1 MPAGVSA
8 HAHSATPILAVSDA
22 RGLSVRAVGYHRR
35 EANDPIDTRV
45 TQQRYDAVGRLIA
58 SRDPYLFDLAQ
69 TDEGAPFNLN
79 QVLSLSATALL
90 TESVDAGW
98 RASLLG
104 DSDQDLQS
112 WDGRGSS
119 KRAEYDEL
127 MRPVAL
133 CEAGIGIAEHVI
145 ERFTYGDARPEAAAH
160 NLCGQ
165 LVRHDDPAGAV
176 LVQEAGLSGLLL
188 KHTRRFLTGTEAP
201 DWPLTIADRDALLE
215 SGAGLTTFN
224 VYTASGEALSQ
235 TDAMGNTQSS
245 GYTRAGQLKD
255 ARLTLAGAGQSEK
268 LLVSNLHYNAM
279 GQIEA
284 ETAGNG
290 VVTRHRYD
298 EANGRL
304 IELSAHKPDGA
315 QLQQPQYQYDA
326 VGNVLSIED
335 VAQPIRYFNNQ
346 RIEPIKT
353 YRYDTLDQLI
363 EATGSEAVNGSGG
376 PALPDLQPLPLDPSQ
391 IANYTQTFHYDSGG
405 NLLDLV
411 HVGAQA
417 QGRTLTRAKYSN
429 RCLPERDGRPPTE
442 AELVAGFDANGN
454 LQELQPGQRL
464 VWDLRNQLREVKPVV
479 REDADDD
486 RECYVYDGS
495 GQRVRKVR
503 SSVTNA
509 RTMLSEVRYLPGLEI
524 RSHGGTGEILHVINA
539 SAGSNSVQVL
549 HWVANPPDEIAQNQL
564 RYSLNDQI
572 KSNTLELD
580 QNADVISWEWYY
592 AFGGTAFWLGRSSI
606 EVGYKTVRYS
616 GKERDASG
624 LLYYGLRYYPSW
636 LQRWINPDP
645 WGYTDGLNLYAMV
658 GNNAVTYFELNGT
671 NGEKFNP
678 EQYLSDIKTII
689 KKNFPIAP
697 ELTWNTKRANHYANK
712 IIKIKSIAST
722 KNTKYFQRQI
732 SKLKADLKEDS
743 ELGNYHDETSEDT
756 RPDHRLLLH
765 NLERAYIFESLIMT
779 NTEEERER
787 DLEFLFGAGGQFQ
800 QAFHKEMLESAGH
813 VSKFDTDFNYEN
825 FAGRHRSRTPLATP
839 HSHTGFT
846 HTNGRR
852 LSNDSNFATD
862 NFGLPIGTSEK
873 IVDGLKLAHQ
883 IIKNEAN
890 EKNIFENGFDPAKF
904 REFSL
909 KIHPD
914 KLNLE
919 GFPHVRETA
928 ATAFKIISYWKDRAD
943 S

>member
-1 MPAGVSA
+1 M
-8 HAHSATPILAVSDA
+8 SDA

-35 EANDPIDTRV
+35 EANDPIDTRI

-104 DSDQDLQS
+104 DSDQYLQS

-224 VYTASGEALSQ
+224 AYAASGEALSQ

-304 IELSAHKPDGA
+304 IELSAHKSDGTP
-315 QLQQPQYQYDA
+315 LQQLQYQYDA

-335 VAQPIRYFNNQ
+335 AAQPIRYFNNQ
-346 RIEPIKT
+346 RIEPIKS

-363 EATGSEAVNGSGG
+363 EATGSEAVSGIGG
-376 PALPDLQPLPLDPSQ
+376 PALPDWQPLPVDPSQ

-405 NLLDLV
+405 NLLSLV

-442 AELVAGFDANGN
+442 AELAAGFDANGN

-464 VWDLRNQLREVKPVV
+464 LWDLRNQLREVKPVV

-486 RECYVYDGS
+486 RECYVYDGG

-503 SSVTNA
+503 SSVTVT

-524 RSHGGTGEILHVINA
+524 RNHGGTGETLHVINI
-539 SAGSNSVQVL
+539 SAGSNNVQIL
-549 HWVANPPDEIAQNQL
+549 HWAHGLLGEALQNQM
-564 RYSLNDQI
+564 RYGCADHL

-580 QNADVISWEWYY
+580 QHADLICQE
-592 AFGGTAFWLGRSSI
+592 AFYPYGGTAFQAGRNMI
-606 EVGYKTVRYS
+606 EAKYKLRRYCA
-616 GKERDASG
+616 KERDFTG
-624 LLYYGLRYYPSW
+624 LLYYGFRYYAPW

-645 WGYTDGLNLYAMV
+645 AEDADGLNRFRMV
-658 GNNAVTYFELNGT
+658 GNSAIMLVDANGLCG
-671 NGEKFNP
+671 NSGI
-678 EQYLSDIKTII
+678 D
-689 KKNFPIAP
+689 
-697 ELTWNTKRANHYANK
+697 
-712 IIKIKSIAST
+712 T
-722 KNTKYFQRQI
+722 KNAEGKLDSSAYHISYIDINLEKKLTSDTGKSKRIEFVRTNLTHTRKRNQVDSRFKTDTFINYFRPNIWIFTENFKYQPDYFASDVAEHQYTLQAKAKGFYGELPSRIARTKMRNQ
-732 SKLKADLKEDS
+732 STLDKTKDLPSGSDALLAVFMK
-743 ELGNYHDETSEDT
+743 ETSNGKST
-756 RPDHRLLLH
+756 
-765 NLERAYIFESLIMT
+765 
-779 NTEEERER
+779 
-787 DLEFLFGAGGQFQ
+787 Q
-800 QAFHKEMLESAGH
+800 QILN
-813 VSKFDTDFNYEN
+813 V
-825 FAGRHRSRTPLATP
+825 
-839 HSHTGFT
+839 
-846 HTNGRR
+846 
-852 LSNDSNFATD
+852 
-862 NFGLPIGTSEK
+862 FGLRAISVKKAIKGTD
-873 IVDGLKLAHQ
+873 VDFIITVEPAPNEEMTTKLTPMKPRKKQARVTTS
-883 IIKNEAN
+883 ATA
-890 EKNIFENGFDPAKF
+890 P
-904 REFSL
+904 
-909 KIHPD
+909 IHP
-914 KLNLE
+914 KNHL
-919 GFPHVRETA
+919 PHLPVSSIKVSQPKRVQTS
-928 ATAFKIISYWKDRAD
+928 TRQHN
-943 S
+943 